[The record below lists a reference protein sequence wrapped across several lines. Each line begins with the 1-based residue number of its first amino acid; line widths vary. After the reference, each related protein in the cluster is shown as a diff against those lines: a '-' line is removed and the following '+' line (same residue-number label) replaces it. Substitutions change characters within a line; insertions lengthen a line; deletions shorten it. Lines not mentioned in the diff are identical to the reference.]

1 MNDPLKKTAVAFRA
15 SARTIDH
22 LGKGQIADCPTAV
35 SELWKNAFDAYAR
48 DVALH
53 TFDGKYKTAAI
64 LDNGCGMTMQ
74 QLIDSWLVIGTN
86 SKSIKKTLPDA
97 DRFGLALRQTQGE
110 KGIGRL
116 SSAFLAPV
124 TLLVTKKMD
133 SDYSVAL
140 IDWRLFENTYLSI
153 EDIKVPLSELKKTTQ
168 LEEEFPSLLQQLK
181 DNLCIADRSQA
192 PSDSHSRIRNAW
204 EKYSQDETD
213 LAKAQNKTIV
223 TTEEKIKT
231 FCANFMFTS
240 ALLDSW
246 QPLIKKVKELD
257 GQSHGTALF
266 LFDLER
272 DLSLITNIGTR
283 AHDNVEVKAI
293 QADLVDTLRA
303 FVDPFNQNQNDFAY
317 EIKTFAT
324 DGSVKVAL
332 LQTDVFDRTSFAAL
346 EHTVVG
352 SVDERGWF
360 TGHVKAFGK
369 DMGAVKI
376 APSIE
381 IENTGTKVGS
391 FELSLGTFEFEFEKS
406 THTEAEHPKLIEQA
420 AKYSGL
426 LIFRDSLRVLPYGR
440 VENDFFEIEE
450 KRSTNAGRYYWSK
463 RRMFGQI
470 LITHSEN
477 SALKDKAGREGFIK
491 NQAAR
496 ELKSLVSSILD
507 SLADRYFGGKSEDRQ
522 SMLALL
528 KAEKEN
534 RKEAQVKAKRVTQK
548 SFLEEL
554 RNKSP
559 KLTVKLGQIK
569 QLGEQ
574 LKGTEVPSAE
584 KLQELDSQI
593 SIFERLRGELKTPI
607 KPPKL
612 GDNEDNYRLYRDM
625 YNEFS
630 AHLTSAK
637 TKITK
642 YESVVNARS
651 PVLSAKR
658 SLEKHQSSLNAQVN
672 KHISEI
678 SQKLAELQTI
688 WNAAASDDR
697 SKFYPEAIEVVKN
710 VEQGADLERS
720 LNVLDSMYTS
730 LSDSFNLKY
739 APLLVALDRLKDG
752 VNLEYAFSMAEEEKA
767 YFEDKAKSL
776 QSLAQLGISVEII
789 AHELEELDAMVSRG
803 LNSLPTEV
811 KKDHP
816 GFQTAF
822 NAHKAL
828 TQQIRFLSPLKLS
841 GYQARRDITGRDIEQ
856 HIKQFFGERFNRQ
869 RVEFVV
875 DEGFKK
881 IQIRDLPS
889 RIFPVFVNILNNALY
904 WVCLSEVRQIRI
916 GRIGNEV
923 IIANSG
929 PQVDPDDIPRLFE
942 LFYSRRSNGHGV
954 GLYLCKENL
963 AVAHHKI
970 RYSAEGDIQLIANG
984 ANFIITFNELETT

>member
-1 MNDPLKKTAVAFRA
+1 MKKTAVAFRA

-35 SELWKNAFDAYAR
+35 SELWKNSFDAYAR

-53 TFDGKYKTAAI
+53 TFDGAYKTGAI

-86 SKSIKKTLPDA
+86 SKSKKKLLPEE
-97 DRFGLALRQTQGE
+97 DRFGLTPRQTQGE

-124 TLLVTKKMD
+124 TMLVSKKMD
-133 SDYSVAL
+133 SNYSVAL

-153 EDIKVPLSELKKTTQ
+153 EDIKVPLLELSNPSK
-168 LEEEFPSLLQQLK
+168 LVSEFPNLLNQVK
-181 DNLCIADRSQA
+181 ENLCISNKTDVS
-192 PSDSHSRIRNAW
+192 SDSQLRIRNLW
-204 EKYSQDETD
+204 KKYSKDEID
-213 LAKAQNKTIV
+213 LANAQNKTIT
-223 TTEEKIKT
+223 TTEDRILK
-231 FCANFMFTS
+231 FCDNFVFTS
-240 ALLDSW
+240 ELLSSW
-246 QPLIKKVKELD
+246 QPLIQKVTELD
-257 GQSHGTALF
+257 GKSHGTALF

-272 DLSLITNIGTR
+272 DLSLITNIGSLPN
-283 AHDNVEVKAI
+283 DNEEILAI
-293 QADLVDTLRA
+293 KTDLVDTLRA
-303 FVDPFNQNQNDFAY
+303 FVDPFNQTQNNFSY
-317 EIKTFAT
+317 EIKTFSAN
-324 DGSVKVAL
+324 GLAKEL
-332 LQTDVFDRTSFAAL
+332 LRQTDVFDKTCFSAL

-352 SVDERGWF
+352 SIDARGWF
-360 TGHVKAFGK
+360 TGQVKAFGK

-381 IENTGTKVGS
+381 IDSNGTKVGAFNVS
-391 FELSLGTFEFEFEKS
+391 VGTFEFEPQKS
-406 THTEAEHPKLIEQA
+406 THTDAEHSSLREQA
-420 AKYSGL
+420 KKYSGF
-426 LIFRDSLRVLPYGR
+426 LIFRDGLRVLPYGR

-450 KRSTNAGRYYWSK
+450 KRSTNAGRYYWAK

-496 ELKSLVSSILD
+496 ELKSLISSLLD
-507 SLADRYFGGKSEDRQ
+507 SLADRYFGGKSEDRK

-528 KAEKEN
+528 KAEKEA
-534 RKEAQVKAKRVTQK
+534 RKEAQIKAKRVTQK
-548 SFLEEL
+548 SFLAEL
-554 RNKSP
+554 RERTP
-559 KLTVKLGQIK
+559 TLTIKLGEIK
-569 QLGEQ
+569 KLDTHLKSSSVTNGE
-574 LKGTEVPSAE
+574 E
-584 KLQELDSQI
+584 LQELDSQI
-593 SIFERLRGELKTPI
+593 SLFEKLRSELKTPI

-612 GDNEDNYRLYRDM
+612 GDNEEKYREYRDM
-625 YNEFS
+625 YNEFN
-630 AHLTSAK
+630 AHLSSAK
-637 TKITK
+637 TQITK
-642 YESVVNARS
+642 YESVINARS
-651 PVLSAKR
+651 PVQSAKR
-658 SLEKHQSSLNAQVN
+658 YLERNQSSLNTQVN
-672 KHISEI
+672 KHISEV
-678 SQKLAELQTI
+678 SQKLSELQTL
-688 WNAAASDDR
+688 WNATASEDR

-710 VEQGADLERS
+710 VELGADLERS
-720 LNVLDSMYTS
+720 LNILDSMHTG
-730 LSDSFNLKY
+730 LSDAFSLKY
-739 APLLVALDRLKDG
+739 GPLLVALDRLKEG
-752 VNLEYAFSMAEEEKA
+752 VNLEYAFSMAEEEKS

-789 AHELEELDAMVSRG
+789 AHELEELDAMVTRG

-904 WVCLSEVRQIRI
+904 WVCLSELRQIRI

-970 RYSAEGDIQLIANG
+970 RYSAEDDIKLIANG

>member
-1 MNDPLKKTAVAFRA
+1 MKKTAVAFRA

-35 SELWKNAFDAYAR
+35 SELWKNSFDAYAR

-53 TFDGKYKTAAI
+53 TFDGVYKTGAI

-86 SKSIKKTLPDA
+86 SKSKKKLLPEE
-97 DRFGLALRQTQGE
+97 DRFGLTPRQTQGE

-124 TLLVTKKMD
+124 TMLVSKKMD
-133 SDYSVAL
+133 SEYSVAL

-153 EDIKVPLSELKKTTQ
+153 EDIKVPLLELSNPAK
-168 LEEEFPSLLQQLK
+168 LVSEFPNLLNQVK
-181 DNLCIADRSQA
+181 ENLCISNRTDVS
-192 PSDSHSRIRNAW
+192 SDSQIRIRNLW
-204 EKYSQDETD
+204 NKYSKDEID
-213 LAKAQNKTIV
+213 LANAQNKTIT
-223 TTEEKIKT
+223 TTEDRILK
-231 FCANFMFTS
+231 FCDNFVFTP
-240 ALLDSW
+240 ALLSSW
-246 QPLIKKVKELD
+246 QPLIQKVKELD
-257 GQSHGTALF
+257 GKSHGTALF

-272 DLSLITNIGTR
+272 DLSLITNIG
-283 AHDNVEVKAI
+283 ALSNDNEEILAI
-293 QADLVDTLRA
+293 KTDLVDTLRA
-303 FVDPFNQNQNDFAY
+303 FVDPFNQTQNNFSY
-317 EIKTFAT
+317 EIKTFST
-324 DGSVKVAL
+324 DGLAKEL
-332 LQTDVFDRTSFAAL
+332 LRQTEVFDKTCFAAL

-352 SVDERGWF
+352 SIDARGWF
-360 TGHVKAFGK
+360 TGQVKAFGK

-381 IENTGTKVGS
+381 IDSNGTKVGAFNVS
-391 FELSLGTFEFEFEKS
+391 VGTFEFEPQKS
-406 THTEAEHPKLIEQA
+406 THTDTEHSSLREQA
-420 AKYSGL
+420 KKYSGF
-426 LIFRDSLRVLPYGR
+426 LIFRDGLRVLPYGR

-450 KRSTNAGRYYWSK
+450 KRSTNAGRYYWAK

-496 ELKSLVSSILD
+496 ELKSLISSLLD

-528 KAEKEN
+528 KAEKEA
-534 RKEAQVKAKRVTQK
+534 RKQAQSKAKRVTQK
-548 SFLEEL
+548 SFLLEL
-554 RNKSP
+554 RERAP
-559 KLTVKLGQIK
+559 TLTIKLGEIK
-569 QLGEQ
+569 KLDTKLKNSSAPSGE
-574 LKGTEVPSAE
+574 E
-584 KLQELDSQI
+584 LQELDSQI
-593 SIFERLRGELKTPI
+593 SLFEKIRTELKTPI

-612 GDNEDNYRLYRDM
+612 GDNEEKYREYRDM
-625 YNEFS
+625 YNEFN
-630 AHLTSAK
+630 AHLSSAK
-637 TKITK
+637 TQITK
-642 YESVVNARS
+642 YESVINARS
-651 PVLSAKR
+651 PVQSAKR
-658 SLEKHQSSLNAQVN
+658 YLERNQSSLNAQVN

-678 SQKLAELQTI
+678 NQKLAELQTL
-688 WNAAASDDR
+688 WSATASEDR

-720 LNVLDSMYTS
+720 LNVLDSMHTG
-730 LSDSFNLKY
+730 LSDTFSLKY
-739 APLLVALDRLKDG
+739 GPLLIALDRLKDG

-767 YFEDKAKSL
+767 YFEDKAKNM

-789 AHELEELDAMVSRG
+789 AHELEELDAMVTRG
-803 LNSLPTEV
+803 LNSLPTDV

-841 GYQARRDITGRDIEQ
+841 GYQARREITGRDIEQ

-875 DEGFKK
+875 EESFKEIK
-881 IQIRDLPS
+881 IRDLPS
-889 RIFPVFVNILNNALY
+889 RIYPVFVNILNNALY
-904 WVCLSEVRQIRI
+904 WVCLSEVRKIRI

-929 PQVDPDDIPRLFE
+929 LQIDPDDVPRLFE
-942 LFYSRRSNGHGV
+942 LFYSRRASGHGV

-970 RYSAEGDIQLIANG
+970 RYSAEDDIKLITDG
-984 ANFIITFNELETT
+984 ANFIITFNELEIEQ